1 MKMWY
6 LFAAYTITWALI
18 FCYTI
23 ILGSREKQLQNE
35 LYILKKS
42 MESKGL

>member
-18 FCYTI
+18 FGYTI

-42 MESKGL
+42 MENKGL